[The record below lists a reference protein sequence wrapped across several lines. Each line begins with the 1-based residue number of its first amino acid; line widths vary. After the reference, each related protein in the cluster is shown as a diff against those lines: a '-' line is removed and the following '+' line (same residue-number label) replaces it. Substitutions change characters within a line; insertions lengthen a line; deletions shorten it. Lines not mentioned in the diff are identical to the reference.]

1 MELFVTKVDG
11 EDFVYL
17 LDGIREDYGV
27 MGINRDKTLVALF
40 KPVNRVQAVRL
51 DGKVEPDELI
61 GKFGLNNTEGKAFA
75 SILNHHIPDLKEEE
89 DEH

>member
-1 MELFVTKVDG
+1 MELFVAKVDG

-17 LDGIREDYGV
+17 LDGIKENYGV

-51 DGKVEPDELI
+51 DGKVDPIDLI
-61 GKFGLNNTEGKAFA
+61 GKFGLDSDEGRAFA
-75 SILNHHIPDLKEEE
+75 NILNHHIPDLKEEE